1 VHDQAFL
8 LGVAVEACNRAQP
21 TGNGC
26 SSPPPRLELPAEAL
40 DVDTVHLKEAALMIR
55 TPHRELSQVQRI
67 RLTGGPSVTRQ
78 EPSERHCFTISD
90 PPIYGH
96 QSNRSSSRAHSGPP
110 GLRRRPDAGA
120 TVPQPIQ

>member
-55 TPHRELSQVQRI
+55 TPHRELSQIQRALN
-67 RLTGGPSVTRQ
+67 RGAAGDRVDDL
-78 EPSERHCFTISD
+78 HDD
-90 PPIYGH
+90 PFLAACLEFGYVL
-96 QSNRSSSRAHSGPP
+96 PP
-110 GLRRRPDAGA
+110 GEGNRRKQRL
-120 TVPQPIQ
+120 